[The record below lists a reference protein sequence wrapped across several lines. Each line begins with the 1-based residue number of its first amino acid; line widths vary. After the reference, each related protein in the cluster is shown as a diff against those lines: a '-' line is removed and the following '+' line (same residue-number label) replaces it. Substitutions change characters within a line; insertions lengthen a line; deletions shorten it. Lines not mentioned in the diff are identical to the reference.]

1 MFSKDLGIDLGT
13 IFTRLADST
22 QVLSEEP
29 TIVAIEVMDQKMVA
43 VGQEA
48 RDMYGRVPESIEVA
62 RPLKNWVIA
71 DYEITET
78 LLSYLLQRVSGSMR
92 IFRPRVMISVPY
104 GVTSVERRAVYEATL
119 EAGSREAFLIQQPL
133 AAALGVDLPIG
144 SPSGN
149 MVICLGGGCTEAAV
163 MAMYGIVSA
172 ETLRAGGMDLD
183 DAIVNYVRR
192 KYGIVIGQVTAEQLK
207 IRIGAAVPQDTE
219 NSLEVQGQDQVTGL
233 PRPVTLTTGEI
244 VEALQDP
251 LKAIVETGRRVL
263 EKTPPELVADII
275 DRGVALCG
283 AGALLRGID
292 KLLTKSLGIPA
303 YLVDNPMTC
312 VVEGAV
318 KALPMYNILR
328 RSLPQVS
335 YQRSKKRP
343 GGRFSSLIQI
353 IRHPLQMGDRIDIL
367 HPDVAGD
374 REIDGRI
381 VEDRLDAGLH

>member
-1 MFSKDLGIDLGT
+1 MFSKELGIDLGT
-13 IFTRLADST
+13 MFSRIADGT
-22 QVLSEEP
+22 QVLLEEP
-29 TIVAIEVMDQKMVA
+29 TIVAIEVEDQKMVA
-43 VGQEA
+43 VGKEA
-48 RDMYGRVPESIEVA
+48 LVMYGRVPESIEVA
-62 RPLKNWVIA
+62 RPLKNGVIA

-104 GVTSVERRAVYEATL
+104 GVTSVETRAVHEAIL
-119 EAGSREAFLIQQPL
+119 EAGSRDASLIQQPL

-172 ETLRAGGMDLD
+172 ETLRAGGLELD
-183 DAIVNYVRR
+183 EAIINYVRR
-192 KYGIVIGQVTAEQLK
+192 KYGVVIGQVTAEQLK
-207 IRIGAAVPQDTE
+207 TKIGAAVPQDTE
-219 NSLEVQGQDQVTGL
+219 NSMEVQGQDQVTGL

-251 LKAIVETGRRVL
+251 LKAVIETGRRVL

-283 AGALLRGID
+283 GGALLRGID

-303 YLVDNPMTC
+303 YLVDNPTTC

-318 KALPMYNILR
+318 KAIPMYNILR
-328 RSLPQVS
+328 RNLPQV
-335 YQRSKKRP
+335 
-343 GGRFSSLIQI
+343 
-353 IRHPLQMGDRIDIL
+353 
-367 HPDVAGD
+367 
-374 REIDGRI
+374 
-381 VEDRLDAGLH
+381 

>member
-1 MFSKDLGIDLGT
+1 
-13 IFTRLADST
+13 
-22 QVLSEEP
+22 
-29 TIVAIEVMDQKMVA
+29 
-43 VGQEA
+43 
-48 RDMYGRVPESIEVA
+48 
-62 RPLKNWVIA
+62 
-71 DYEITET
+71 
-78 LLSYLLQRVSGSMR
+78 MR

-104 GVTSVERRAVYEATL
+104 GVTSVERRAVYEAVL
-119 EAGSREAFLIQQPL
+119 EAGSRDASLIQQPL

-172 ETLRAGGMDLD
+172 ETLRAGGLELD

-192 KYGIVIGQVTAEQLK
+192 KYGVVIGQVTAEQLK
-207 IRIGAAVPQDTE
+207 IKIGAAVPQDTE
-219 NSLEVQGQDQVTGL
+219 NSMEVQGQDQVTGL

-251 LKAIVETGRRVL
+251 LKAVIETGRRVL

-283 AGALLRGID
+283 GGALLRGID

-328 RSLPQVS
+328 RNLPQV
-335 YQRSKKRP
+335 
-343 GGRFSSLIQI
+343 
-353 IRHPLQMGDRIDIL
+353 
-367 HPDVAGD
+367 
-374 REIDGRI
+374 
-381 VEDRLDAGLH
+381 